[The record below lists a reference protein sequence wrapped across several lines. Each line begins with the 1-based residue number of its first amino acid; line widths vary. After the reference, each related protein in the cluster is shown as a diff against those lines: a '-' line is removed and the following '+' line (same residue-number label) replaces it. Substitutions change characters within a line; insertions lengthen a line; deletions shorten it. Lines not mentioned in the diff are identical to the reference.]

1 MPDHQAIIIFGAS
14 GDLTGRKLVP
24 ALYNLCRKERLSEP
38 FHVLGMARSDGDD
51 VSFRQK
57 MKESVR
63 QFAGQDVWNE
73 PAWQAFESHLGY
85 LQGDPGQVEDLRR
98 LEQRL
103 AALEGTGAAARNR
116 LYYMAV
122 PPQVYAGILIG
133 LAKASVTNEN
143 GGWRRVVIEKPFG
156 SDLSS
161 AVDLNRTVHQ
171 VLAEDQIYR
180 IDHYLGKETVQNVL
194 AFRFANS
201 IFEPIWNRNYIDH
214 VQITVAEAVGI
225 EHRGRFYDSVGVLRD
240 MFQNHLIQ
248 LLSMTAMEPPV
259 SFNAEPMR
267 NERVKLLQAVRP
279 IVAADAATET
289 VRAQYQGYCQEPGVA
304 ADSQIATYA
313 ALRLYIDNWRWQGV
327 PFFLRSGKALKSK
340 STEVLIQF
348 KAVPHMM
355 FPLPP
360 GESILPNILVLC
372 LQPDEGMH
380 LRFEVKVPD
389 TFDET
394 RSVDMEF
401 HYADAFGAGAIPD
414 AYERLLLDALH
425 GDASLFT
432 RADGIELAWKL
443 IDPILE
449 GWAGPSAPPLASYAP
464 GTWGPAEADRLI
476 GSEGRTWSMGCDDR
490 HREAVPPG

>member
-1 MPDHQAIIIFGAS
+1 MSDHQAIVIFGAS

-24 ALYNLCRKERLSEP
+24 ALYNLHRKQRLPEP
-38 FHVLGMARSDGDD
+38 FSVLGMARSDGDD
-51 VSFRQK
+51 ISFRQK
-57 MKESVR
+57 MKQAVL
-63 QFAGQDVWNE
+63 QFAGQEAWNQST
-73 PAWQAFESHLGY
+73 WQAFEGHLNY
-85 LQGDPGQVEDLRR
+85 LQGDPGQAEDLLR

-103 AALEGTGAAARNR
+103 AALEGSKATARNR

-122 PPQVYAGILIG
+122 PPQVYTTILIG
-133 LAKASVTNEN
+133 LGKAGMVDEKS
-143 GGWRRVVIEKPFG
+143 GWRRVVIEKPFG
-156 SDLSS
+156 SDLAA
-161 AVDLNRTVHQ
+161 AVELNQIVHQ
-171 VLAEDQIYR
+171 VLSEHQIYR

-214 VQITVAEAVGI
+214 IQITVAEAVGI
-225 EHRGRFYDSVGVLRD
+225 EHRGQFYDSVGVLRD

-267 NERVKLLQAVRP
+267 DERVKLLQAIRP
-279 IVAADAATET
+279 IQAGDTATET
-289 VRAQYQGYCQEPGVA
+289 VRAQYQGYCEEPGVA
-304 ADSQIATYA
+304 ADSQTATYA

-327 PFFLRSGKALKSK
+327 PFYLRSGKALKSK

-348 KAVPHMM
+348 KAVPHLM

-360 GESILPNILVLC
+360 GESIRPNLLVLC
-372 LQPDEGMH
+372 LQPDEGVH

-432 RADGIELAWKL
+432 RADGIELAWQL

-449 GWAGPSAPPLASYAP
+449 GWSGAAAPPLASYAP
-464 GTWGPAEADRLI
+464 GSWGPAEADHLI
-476 GSEGRTWSMGCDDR
+476 AGQGRSWSMGCDDR
-490 HREAVPPG
+490 HQEPLLPR